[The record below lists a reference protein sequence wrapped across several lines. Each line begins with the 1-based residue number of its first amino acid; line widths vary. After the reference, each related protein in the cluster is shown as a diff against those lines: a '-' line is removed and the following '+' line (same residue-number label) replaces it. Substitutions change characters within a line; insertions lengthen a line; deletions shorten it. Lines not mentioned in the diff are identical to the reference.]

1 MTNRNKYRSW
11 RLARNE
17 EPPRKY
23 VVSIRSG
30 KNGIVCNSMAV
41 FAVTVCSVFTKGCL
55 EVFWGCG
62 FLWYWLWGVDD
73 YWNESG
79 WQVLHRGFLS
89 YGRGTE
95 YFDGLPCPMGCTAC
109 WLGEEDSPNDRRW
122 KKTLPTIRTVKK
134 EDASHRSSPEGEDVD
149 SFGNSFCPLPFW
161 GVWKIRVEK
170 LSSC

>member
-1 MTNRNKYRSW
+1 MTNRNKNRSW

-41 FAVTVCSVFTKGCL
+41 FAVTVCSVFTKGCW
-55 EVFWGCG
+55 EDFWGCG

-134 EDASHRSSPEGEDVD
+134 GMPLLAPLLKERMFSSLREYRGQITYCIWRTDA
-149 SFGNSFCPLPFW
+149 W
-161 GVWKIRVEK
+161 
-170 LSSC
+170 

>member
-1 MTNRNKYRSW
+1 MRYIFINTTNITS
-11 RLARNE
+11 LAT
-17 EPPRKY
+17 
-23 VVSIRSG
+23 IL
-30 KNGIVCNSMAV
+30 
-41 FAVTVCSVFTKGCL
+41 SVNHKHPNI
-55 EVFWGCG
+55 
-62 FLWYWLWGVDD
+62 WLWGVDD

-134 EDASHRSSPEGEDVD
+134 GDASPRSSPEGEDVFLFKGVPGTD
-149 SFGNSFCPLPFW
+149 YVLHLADRCVIGNLTDRCQWVFSNRCWSLLVDVALQIEICQGNNMIPQ
-161 GVWKIRVEK
+161 IRN
-170 LSSC
+170 